1 MKKLILTNEWVKI
14 KEIFEANTNGN
25 EEYGKNFKVGG
36 ELDILTRSFLD
47 RLGDITT
54 LKGFECVIDDIKM
67 DLWKERI
74 WSVIENAGLLPPIAW
89 KLDIAKQ
96 EEIDRKLE
104 EEEKKWAG
112 NDEFDELDDYEP
124 TDEELSQTEDPE
136 LEPNPTN
143 IIAGVDFTDDLRRV
157 DELVEKYGKSND
169 SDDYRWRSINVEKNK
184 I

>member
-1 MKKLILTNEWVKI
+1 MVKAKRLVLTNEWVKI
-14 KEIFEANTNGN
+14 KEMFEANTNGK
-25 EEYGKNFKVGG
+25 EEYGENFEIGG

-74 WSVIENAGLLPPIAW
+74 WSVIENAGLLSPIAW

-96 EEIDRKLE
+96 EEIDKKLE
-104 EEEKKWAG
+104 EEEKKWVG

-124 TDEELSQTEDPE
+124 TDEETN
-136 LEPNPTN
+136 PN
-143 IIAGVDFTDDLRRV
+143 RRSRI
-157 DELVEKYGKSND
+157 GT
-169 SDDYRWRSINVEKNK
+169 
-184 I
+184 